1 MSLTREEL
9 RINLA
14 HAKTRKRNV
23 GIPIWSNR
31 HKLLQEKASF
41 PFEGGIVEL
50 LICRPEC
57 YTDVMFISWIQ
68 QYVTSGMLR
77 RVIDNPELA
86 SLSDKDWNRRPVL
99 LFANWKVTP
108 PNWQPVTKPGYV
120 SVLDKS
126 RTWSQSE
133 STSDSSSSKTGELR
147 ETESSDCE
155 AD

>member
-41 PFEGGIVEL
+41 PFEGGVVEL

-99 LFANWKVTP
+99 LLANWKVTP

-120 SVLDKS
+120 PLGVPPSTGKARSVLSPLGLS
-126 RTWSQSE
+126 REDRCPRQVSDLE
-133 STSDSSSSKTGELR
+133 SI
-147 ETESSDCE
+147 
-155 AD
+155 